1 MVISFLQKKTT
12 IIFKFLHQNNI
23 STIGKKSNIF
33 KQVTKIIQE
42 GLLPE
47 STDIKR

>member
-12 IIFKFLHQNNI
+12 IIFKFLHQNNM
-23 STIGKKSNIF
+23 STIGKKVIC
-33 KQVTKIIQE
+33 KQVTRIIQE

>member
-12 IIFKFLHQNNI
+12 IIFKFLHQNNM
-23 STIGKKSNIF
+23 STMGKKVIY